1 MEPMGGFYGVVQ
13 TIFLK
18 NRDNGCEMDVF
29 SDVFRL
35 DKNTFKL
42 TVEEMH

>member
-1 MEPMGGFYGVVQ
+1 MGFTVLNKRS
-13 TIFLK
+13 FLK
-18 NRDNGCEMDVF
+18 NGDNGCEMDVF